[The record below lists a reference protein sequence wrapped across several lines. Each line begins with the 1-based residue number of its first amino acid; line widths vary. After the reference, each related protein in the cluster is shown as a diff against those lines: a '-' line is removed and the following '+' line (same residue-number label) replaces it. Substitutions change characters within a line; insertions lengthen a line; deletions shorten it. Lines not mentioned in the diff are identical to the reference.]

1 MHSYREL
8 GIIKKLGYLG
18 KEVCIFVHNF
28 WTLFH
33 LAFHYIYYQNGN
45 TSTLLEKR
53 ERNSSDQIEPN
64 IRKPCQ
70 MIQVK
75 SCYLN
80 ISENT
85 NKYVRS

>member
-8 GIIKKLGYLG
+8 GITKKLGYLG
-18 KEVCIFVHNF
+18 KEECTFVHNF

-33 LAFHYIYYQNGN
+33 LAFHCIYYQNGN
-45 TSTLLEKR
+45 TFTLLEKG

-64 IRKPCQ
+64 IRKPCLR
-70 MIQVK
+70 IQVK